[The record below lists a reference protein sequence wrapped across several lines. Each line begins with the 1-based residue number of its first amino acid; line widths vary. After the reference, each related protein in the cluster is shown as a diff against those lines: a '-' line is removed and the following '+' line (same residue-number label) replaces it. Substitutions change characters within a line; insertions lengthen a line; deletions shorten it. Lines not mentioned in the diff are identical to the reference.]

1 MILCFF
7 QVRGLSFGYR
17 SNTLLAS
24 GGSHGRVLVWDL
36 NDLSKDEIP
45 TFEVL
50 LMFWYHRSAMVIT
63 TLKLLEFYIRLR
75 KDNTVAVLRLV
86 FSVA

>member
-1 MILCFF
+1 MILYFF

-36 NDLSKDEIP
+36 NDLSPDFFGKMSSLN
-45 TFEVL
+45 VN
-50 LMFWYHRSAMVIT
+50 V
-63 TLKLLEFYIRLR
+63 
-75 KDNTVAVLRLV
+75 NTRAVYWR
-86 FSVA
+86 